1 MHVGRYDLLKGMDAT
16 LEGMA
21 RIVRATTLTREV
33 VIDKLFPKH
42 FGPSDRLT
50 VLEMGSG
57 VGTLAREAAKKKGC
71 KVSDD
76 HSSERDYAASTQS

>member
-1 MHVGRYDLLKGMDAT
+1 MSVGRYDLLKGMDT
-16 LEGMA
+16 KLEGMA
-21 RIVRATTLTREV
+21 RIVRAAALAREA
-33 VIDKLFPKH
+33 VIDKLFPEH
-42 FGPSDRLT
+42 LGPSDRRT

-76 HSSERDYAASTQS
+76 HSSECNYAASTQS